1 MSETT
6 GYTPPI
12 RPSGSNSIEA
22 RVKALEVAQGY
33 DVRDMGYIWQELED
47 QHKVNEAG
55 LAAAHARI
63 FALSDA
69 IAAAQ
74 QKAALWAI
82 SALLSAVMAL
92 GLIVLKIKAPGL
104 FAP

>member
-33 DVRDMGYIWQELED
+33 DVRDMGFLWQELED
-47 QHKVNEAG
+47 QHKAAEAG

-63 FALSDA
+63 SALSEA
-69 IAAAQ
+69 IGAAQ
-74 QKAALWAI
+74 SKAAVWAI
-82 SALLSAVMAL
+82 SALLSAVVSL

-104 FAP
+104 FTP